1 MVRKSRTKMMEI
13 KIRFYDVKEELPGK
27 SGEYLCFGGGNYWAN
42 LRYSVKH
49 KAFNV
54 GDANED
60 TKYEIRPYY
69 WAELPNMPK
78 EDKKEEQTG
87 GTEWKQREG

>member
-1 MVRKSRTKMMEI
+1 MMEI
-13 KIRFYDVKEELPGK
+13 TVKFYDTKEKLPEK

-42 LRYSVKH
+42 LWYSAKH

-54 GDANED
+54 YDASED

-69 WAELPNMPK
+69 WAALPDMP
-78 EDKKEEQTG
+78 EEALN
-87 GTEWKQREG
+87 E